1 MRTLCS
7 KCDYEND
14 SQYHYCGMC
23 GELLPDTVS
32 NPAPKPVRADIPVVS
47 SRDET
52 RIAIKTFSAVKDRK
66 PVEESAVTFAE
77 ARLSPASRPLSVAST
92 PVAESTPNP
101 TAEIRS
107 TPSNPVVE
115 SRPVAEAKSI
125 VPPDVRPSTTV
136 PLYEPPV
143 HTTHTETARFDA
155 EPRVDDIHAR
165 TVSGPSFLGLSN
177 DPTSDNF
184 QYLLEDPE
192 GDSHRGRYLILFLL
206 IAIGLGLG
214 WQWKQGAFPFAGL
227 ETQTATSGS
236 PTSPSSSGNMSAS
249 PSEVAPAMSNDRE
262 SVPHPKTGVGEPS
275 RPETKTAESKPG
287 NSRVPTPTD
296 QEIGSSTSPAAEP
309 KAEAAQDKPETAP
322 QKKPAKTEVADAT
335 PAPVQKSAP
344 EKVTE
349 KPVVSREPQPKVTP
363 ASRTVVDRER
373 RSAASSQDDALA
385 ADGEKYLYGRGV
397 PQNCNR
403 AQRDLLT
410 AGQGTSAKAQSMLG
424 AMYATGHCATRNL
437 PTAYRWFAKSLRTDP
452 SNTRLSRNLEILWNQ
467 MTPDE
472 KQIALQSSR

>member
-1 MRTLCS
+1 L
-7 KCDYEND
+7 
-14 SQYHYCGMC
+14 G
-23 GELLPDTVS
+23 L
-32 NPAPKPVRADIPVVS
+32 AS
-47 SRDET
+47 SRESESVPESNRT
-52 RIAIKTFSAVKDRK
+52 VAER
-66 PVEESAVTFAE
+66 PVEEKK
-77 ARLSPASRPLSVAST
+77 SV
-92 PVAESTPNP
+92 
-101 TAEIRS
+101 
-107 TPSNPVVE
+107 
-115 SRPVAEAKSI
+115 
-125 VPPDVRPSTTV
+125 V
-136 PLYEPPV
+136 PLYDPP
-143 HTTHTETARFDA
+143 THTDSAKFETESRL
-155 EPRVDDIHAR
+155 DDNQAR

-177 DPTSDNF
+177 EPTSDNF

-192 GDSHRGRYLILFLL
+192 GDSHRGRYLVLFLL
-206 IAIGLGLG
+206 VAIGLGLG
-214 WQWKQGAFPFAGL
+214 WQWKHGAFPFTGL
-227 ETQTATSGS
+227 GTQTATNGS

-262 SVPHPKTGVGEPS
+262 AVPHPRTGVGEPS

-296 QEIGSSTSPAAEP
+296 QEIGSSMPPASEP
-309 KAEAAQDKPETAP
+309 KAEPAQDKPEAAQ
-322 QKKPAKTEVADAT
+322 QKKPAKAEVADAT
-335 PAPVQKSAP
+335 PPPAQKAAP
-344 EKVTE
+344 EKPTE
-349 KPVVSREPQPKVTP
+349 KPVASREPQPKVTP
-363 ASRTVVDRER
+363 ASRTVVEGPR

-472 KQIALQSSR
+472 KQIALQSGR